1 MKQLPLLDDLVF
13 VVQPDLLVDNFSHEG
28 VCPEN
33 ARLALEQRY
42 GWLLEETD
50 RFNRQLVSFQAS
62 KTEMLHGWISY
73 REGFSAELVERLLDE
88 FGVQPGDTVLDP
100 FAGSC
105 TTLLTAKMLG
115 IDCVGIEVLPNS
127 HLAWEAKSRA
137 FDYDLVEIT
146 QMRELLRTATP
157 PPTDRPFPHLT
168 ITETA
173 FPLETERD
181 LMAYAAWF
189 EAVPVSDNTKLLCKF
204 ALMSILEKVSYTRKD
219 GQYLRWDSRALKASQ
234 RNEERIRRGLKP
246 VQGIDKGDL
255 PAVREALITAF
266 NKLVGDIAR
275 LQQQPPPPSQQ
286 TLLKGNVLTLL
297 PTLQADQFAAVVTS
311 PPYANRY
318 DYTRTY
324 ALELAYLGVGNDIF
338 RLRQTLLSC
347 TVENRSKTEELR
359 DFYASIGQQAR
370 WREITDVI
378 RKNAA
383 LQEINE
389 ALALRN
395 RRGDIN
401 NAGVLTMIHQYFTEL
416 TFVYAELFRT
426 CRRGAHV
433 AFVNDNVRYAGEII
447 PVDLLSTELAEA
459 VGFEPVKV
467 YVLPQRKG
475 NSSQQ
480 MGKFGRVALRKSITV
495 WRKPERYI
503 FTGFFVAGQLAPIHN
518 PRRLPC
524 PT

>member
-1 MKQLPLLDDLVF
+1 MIGQLPLLDD
-13 VVQPDLLVDNFSHEG
+13 VVVVAQPDLWVHAFSHEG
-28 VCPEN
+28 ACAQD
-33 ARLALEQRY
+33 ARITLEARY

-88 FGVQPGDTVLDP
+88 FGVAPGDSILDP

-115 IDCVGIEVLPNS
+115 IDAVGVELLPNS

-137 FDYDLVEIT
+137 FDYDLNELT
-146 QMRELLRTATP
+146 QIRDLLRTSLP
-157 PPTDRPFPHLT
+157 PPADIPFPHLT
-168 ITETA
+168 ITESA
-173 FPLETERD
+173 FPEETEHD
-181 LMAYAAWF
+181 LMAYTRWNEMLPF
-189 EAVPVSDNTKLLCKF
+189 SDNAKLLCRL

-234 RNEERIRRGLKP
+234 RNAERVRRGLEP
-246 VQGIDKGDL
+246 VKGIDKGDL
-255 PAVREALITAF
+255 PTVREALTSAF
-266 NKLVGDIAR
+266 GKMADDVAR
-275 LQQQPPPPSQQ
+275 LQRQIPPSSQQ
-286 TLLKGNVLTLL
+286 TLLRGNVLTTL
-297 PTLQADQFAAVVTS
+297 PTLAADQFTAAITS

-324 ALELAYLGVGNDIF
+324 ALELAYLGVGDAIF

-347 TVENRSKTEELR
+347 TVENRSKSEELR
-359 DFYASIGQQAR
+359 EFYASIGQESR
-370 WREITDVI
+370 WQHIVRVI
-378 RKNAA
+378 QGNAA
-383 LQEINE
+383 LREINE

-395 RRGDIN
+395 RRGEIN
-401 NAGVLTMIHQYFTEL
+401 NAGVLTMIDQYFTEL

-426 CRRGAHV
+426 CRRGAYV

-447 PVDLLSTELAEA
+447 PVDLLSTELAA
-459 VGFEPVKV
+459 GIGFEPVKV

-480 MGKFGRVALRKSITV
+480 MGKFGRVALRKSITI
-495 WRKPERYI
+495 WRKP
-503 FTGFFVAGQLAPIHN
+503 
-518 PRRLPC
+518 
-524 PT
+524 

>member
-1 MKQLPLLDDLVF
+1 MGQLSLLDDVF
-13 VVQPDLLVDNFSHEG
+13 VVVQPDLLVDAFSHEG
-28 VCPEN
+28 VCQQD
-33 ARLALEQRY
+33 ARMSLEARY

-73 REGFSAELVERLLDE
+73 REGFSAELVERLLNE
-88 FGVQPGDTVLDP
+88 FGVAPGDSILDP

-115 IDCVGIEVLPNS
+115 IGAVGVELLPNS
-127 HLAWEAKSRA
+127 HLAWEAKSRL
-137 FDYDLVEIT
+137 FDYDLVELT
-146 QMRELLRTATP
+146 RVRDLLSTVVP
-157 PPTDRPFPHLT
+157 PPTDTPFPHLT
-168 ITETA
+168 ITESA
-173 FPLETERD
+173 FPTETERD
-181 LMAYAAWF
+181 LMAYTRWI
-189 EAVPVSDNTKLLCKF
+189 EILPLSEDTKLLF
-204 ALMSILEKVSYTRKD
+204 RLALMSILEKVSYTRKD
-219 GQYLRWDSRALKASQ
+219 GQYLRWDARALKASQ
-234 RNEERIRRGLKP
+234 RNEERVRRGLKP
-246 VQGIDKGDL
+246 VKGIDKGLL
-255 PAVREALITAF
+255 PTVRESLTVAF
-266 NKLVGDIAR
+266 GKMVEDVAQ
-275 LQQQPPPPSQQ
+275 LQRQLPPSSQQ
-286 TLLKGNVLTLL
+286 TLVKGNVLTTL
-297 PTLQADQFAAVVTS
+297 PTLPADQFAAVITS

-324 ALELAYLGVGNDIF
+324 ALELAYLGVGDEIF

-347 TVENRSKTEELR
+347 TVENRSKAEEMR
-359 DFYASIGQQAR
+359 EFYTSIDQKSR
-370 WREITDVI
+370 WQDIVSVI
-378 RKNAA
+378 QENAA
-383 LQEINE
+383 LREINE

-401 NAGVLTMIHQYFTEL
+401 NAGVLTMIAQYFTEL

-447 PVDLLSTELAEA
+447 PVDLLSTELAA
-459 VGFEPVKV
+459 GIGFEPVKV

-495 WRKPERYI
+495 WRKP
-503 FTGFFVAGQLAPIHN
+503 
-518 PRRLPC
+518 
-524 PT
+524 

>member
-1 MKQLPLLDDLVF
+1 MAQLPLLDDMVM
-13 VVQPDLLVDNFSHEG
+13 VVQPDLLVDSFSHEG
-28 VCPEN
+28 VCPQA
-33 ARLALEQRY
+33 ARAALEARY

-88 FGVQPGDTVLDP
+88 FGAAPGDTILDP

-115 IDCVGIEVLPNS
+115 VDGVGIELLPNS
-127 HLAWEAKSRA
+127 HLAWEAKSRV
-137 FDYDLVEIT
+137 FDYDLA
-146 QMRELLRTATP
+146 EL
-157 PPTDRPFPHLT
+157 
-168 ITETA
+168 
-173 FPLETERD
+173 
-181 LMAYAAWF
+181 
-189 EAVPVSDNTKLLCKF
+189 
-204 ALMSILEKVSYTRKD
+204 
-219 GQYLRWDSRALKASQ
+219 Q
-234 RNEERIRRGLKP
+234 
-246 VQGIDKGDL
+246 
-255 PAVREALITAF
+255 AVRESFIAALDRLLA
-266 NKLVGDIAR
+266 DISR
-275 LQQQPPPPSQQ
+275 LQRQPPPLSRQS
-286 TLLKGNVLTLL
+286 LLKGNVLTIL
-297 PTLQADQFAAVVTS
+297 PTLEADHFAAVITS

-324 ALELAYLGVGNDIF
+324 ALELAYLGVGDDIF

-347 TVENRSKTEELR
+347 TVENRSKAEELR
-359 DFYASIGQQAR
+359 EFYASIGQQAR
-370 WREITDVI
+370 WQRIVDVI
-378 RKNAA
+378 RGNAA
-383 LQEINE
+383 LREINE

-401 NAGVLTMIHQYFTEL
+401 NAGVLSMIDQYFTEL
-416 TFVYAELFRT
+416 TFVYAELYRT

-447 PVDLLSTELAEA
+447 PVDLLCTELAEA

-480 MGKFGRVALRKSITV
+480 MGYFGRIALRKSITI
-495 WRKPERYI
+495 WRRP
-503 FTGFFVAGQLAPIHN
+503 
-518 PRRLPC
+518 
-524 PT
+524 

>member
-1 MKQLPLLDDLVF
+1 MGQLSLLDDVIV
-13 VVQPDLLVDNFSHEG
+13 VVQPDLLVDEFSHGG
-28 VCPEN
+28 VCPQD
-33 ARLALEQRY
+33 ARWALEARY
-42 GWLLEETD
+42 GGLLEETD
-50 RFNRQLVSFQAS
+50 RFNRQLVSFQSS

-73 REGFSAELVERLLDE
+73 REGFSAELVERLLNE
-88 FGVQPGDTVLDP
+88 FGIAPGDSILDP

-115 IDCVGIEVLPNS
+115 IDAVGVEVLPNS

-137 FDYDLVEIT
+137 FDYDLDELHQV
-146 QMRELLRTATP
+146 RDLLRTIVP
-157 PPTDRPFPHLT
+157 PPTDTPFPHLT
-168 ITETA
+168 ITESA
-173 FPLETERD
+173 FPAETEHD
-181 LMAYAAWF
+181 LMAYTRWIETA
-189 EAVPVSDNTKLLCKF
+189 PLTDDTKLLYKL

-234 RNEERIRRGLKP
+234 RNEERIRRGLEP
-246 VQGIDKGDL
+246 VRGIDKGHL
-255 PAVREALITAF
+255 PTVRESLTEAF
-266 NKLVGDIAR
+266 GKMVDDVIR
-275 LQQQPPPPSQQ
+275 LQRQPSPSSQQ
-286 TLLKGNVLTLL
+286 TLVKGNVLTTL
-297 PTLQADQFAAVVTS
+297 PTLPTDQFAAVITS

-324 ALELAYLGVGNDIF
+324 ALELAYLGVGDEIF

-347 TVENRSKTEELR
+347 TVENRSKAEEMR
-359 DFYASIGQQAR
+359 DFYTAIGQKSR
-370 WREITDVI
+370 WQDIVGVI
-378 RKNAA
+378 QGNAA
-383 LQEINE
+383 LRETNE
-389 ALALRN
+389 ALAQRN

-401 NAGVLTMIHQYFTEL
+401 NAGVLTMIDQYFTEL
-416 TFVYAELFRT
+416 TFVYAELYRT

-447 PVDLLSTELAEA
+447 PVDLLSTELAEG

-495 WRKPERYI
+495 WRKP
-503 FTGFFVAGQLAPIHN
+503 
-518 PRRLPC
+518 
-524 PT
+524 